1 MGIGPVM
8 KIYVSRLQF
17 DVFTDAD
24 FAELFV
30 FENKSDPISV
40 KRRTNVLLNLGGV
53 PILWLFKLKTGI
65 VLSTQETEYI
75 TLSQGMCGLVAAR
88 GLLKK

>member
-1 MGIGPVM
+1 MRL
-8 KIYVSRLQF
+8 YVSRLQF

-40 KRRTNVLLNLGGV
+40 KRRTNVPLNVGGV
-53 PILWLFKLKTGI
+53 PILWLSKLKTGI
-65 VLSTQETEYI
+65 ALSTQDT
-75 TLSQGMCGLVAAR
+75 
-88 GLLKK
+88 